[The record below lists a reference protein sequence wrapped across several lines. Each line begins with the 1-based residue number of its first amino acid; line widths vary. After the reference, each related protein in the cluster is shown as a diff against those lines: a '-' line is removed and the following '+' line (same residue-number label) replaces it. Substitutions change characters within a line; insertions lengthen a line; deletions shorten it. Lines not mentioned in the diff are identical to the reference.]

1 MTETPSESSFRE
13 SVELSEDEFRDVY
26 SLLKMC
32 LAVEMGIDEKSLVDD
47 GELVASC
54 ERILNTG
61 REDSQRA
68 SDMKRGFVPL
78 FERLNEAGRAPV
90 TTGTGRVYRIDFT

>member
-32 LAVEMGIDEKSLVDD
+32 LAVEMGIDEKSLVVD
-47 GELVASC
+47 GELVA
-54 ERILNTG
+54 RLDI
-61 REDSQRA
+61 
-68 SDMKRGFVPL
+68 
-78 FERLNEAGRAPV
+78 ERLASLCDGATIEEAQIAAGALK
-90 TTGTGRVYRIDFT
+90 